1 MGGVKLNLVFIILLH
16 TFTQQTKDTVASLKI
31 IRENARSGKDLA
43 TIGNV
48 GQLTL

>member
-1 MGGVKLNLVFIILLH
+1 LLFIVLLH
-16 TFTQQTKDTVASLKI
+16 TFTKQTISLAASLKI
-31 IRENARSGKDLA
+31 IRKNARSGKDLA